1 MSKAI
6 IARDWEA
13 LTAELRIRFHGRT
26 APGDDLYVRG
36 WVVKKHRRHI
46 TAEATLVSDAGD
58 ERAHAWGTFLVPV

>member
-13 LTAELRIRFHGRT
+13 LRQNSEYDSRSDR
-26 APGDDLYVRG
+26 PGDDLYVRG

-46 TAEATLVSDAGD
+46 TAEATLVTDAGD